1 MAEGVTERGRRREG
15 GAKPLCGE
23 SRQIYQQATDR
34 DCWPIALANPV
45 ASDACGLL
53 WQVSVF
59 IDLFNL
65 KTLDAT

>member
-1 MAEGVTERGRRREG
+1 MQALNLS
-15 GAKPLCGE
+15 AGE
-23 SRQIYQQATDR
+23 SRQIYLQATGR
-34 DCWPIALANPV
+34 DCRPIALAKPV
-45 ASDACGLL
+45 ASDACGPP